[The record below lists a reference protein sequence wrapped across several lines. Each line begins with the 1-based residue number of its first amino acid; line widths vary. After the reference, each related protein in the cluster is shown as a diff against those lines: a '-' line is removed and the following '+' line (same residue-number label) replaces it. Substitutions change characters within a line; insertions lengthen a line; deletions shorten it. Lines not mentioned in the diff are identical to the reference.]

1 MMMKWLLLAAL
12 VVVAL
17 LAIFTKKTFTVER
30 VINAS
35 KEEIW
40 AVLVDTAAYPQ
51 WNPVF
56 TDVNG
61 EYVEGAKLI
70 NKVRDPK
77 DKIIEMTATVKRVDK
92 PNELNQVGGIPG
104 VITFNHRWLLE
115 SVDGGTK
122 VTQHEIDRG
131 IGLWFWNSDWI
142 EPSYSSVLA
151 ELEKRLL
158 DINSNQ

>member
-1 MMMKWLLLAAL
+1 M
-12 VVVAL
+12 
-17 LAIFTKKTFTVER
+17 FTE
-30 VINAS
+30 
-35 KEEIW
+35 
-40 AVLVDTAAYPQ
+40 
-51 WNPVF
+51 
-56 TDVNG
+56 VNG

-77 DKIIEMTATVKRVDK
+77 KTITEMTAMVRLVDK
-92 PNELNQVGGIPG
+92 PTELNQVGGIPG

-142 EPSYSSVLA
+142 EPSYIDVLLA
-151 ELEKRLL
+151 LEKRLSVL
-158 DINSNQ
+158 RSRQSE

>member
-1 MMMKWLLLAAL
+1 MIKWLILAVL

-30 VINAS
+30 VVDAS
-35 KEEIW
+35 KEEVW
-40 AVLVDTAAYPQ
+40 AVLTDTGSYPE

-56 TDVNG
+56 TAVNG
-61 EYVEGAKLI
+61 EYIEGAKLV
-70 NKVRDPK
+70 NSVRDPK
-77 DKIIEMTATVKRVDK
+77 NVVTDMSATVRRVDHL
-92 PNELNQVGGIPG
+92 NEINQAGGIPG

-122 VTQHEIDRG
+122 VTQHEVDRG

-142 EPSYSSVLA
+142 EPSYNNVLV
-151 ELEKRLL
+151 ELEKRLI
-158 DINSNQ
+158 DIQNKQ